1 MVNDSSVSSSES
13 SRVSGEQ
20 GGLLVGDLY
29 VGHFGDS
36 IYVKQN
42 NTLRIGFQ
50 NVGGFP
56 TQKGKIKEENIRQ
69 GVTKWDFDIFG
80 MVDMNLDW
88 QLLNEQEKLPFCT
101 KEWWDQ
107 QHVSWSHNRNNP
119 PRQARQYGGCSLF
132 SINQAANRAVDKGFD
147 KSNLG
152 RWVWTKHKGRGN
164 HSLRVITAY
173 RPNPP
178 QGPFTVYVQ
187 HNAHFHTIGRDVCPR
202 IAFVTDLVEEIQQ
215 FMEAG
220 DHIILLIDGNSNMK
234 SSDLS
239 KALKQMSLQ
248 EAILARHGKNGPA
261 THKRNATNSPIDGI
275 WLSPGLQIVK
285 GGYFEYDEVF
295 PSDHRCLWV
304 DLSFLTAFGH
314 NMPPL
319 HKRQP
324 RRLHCRDP
332 RLVQNYVRLFHQY
345 AGPLGLFR
353 LVQELELHAPL
364 MPKTELIREYEA
376 LDELRCAATAFA
388 ERHCRKLRTGQVA
401 FSPELNAS
409 RLRIKA

>member
-1 MVNDSSVSSSES
+1 MVNNSSVSSSES

-56 TQKGKIKEENIRQ
+56 TQKGKIKEDNIRQ

-80 MVDMNLDW
+80 MVEMNLDW
-88 QLLNEQEKLPFCT
+88 QLLNEQEKLLFRT

-152 RWVWTKHKGRGN
+152 RWVWTKYKGRGN

-178 QGPFTVYVQ
+178 PRPVYSICS
-187 HNAHFHTIGRDVCPR
+187 T
-202 IAFVTDLVEEIQQ
+202 
-215 FMEAG
+215 
-220 DHIILLIDGNSNMK
+220 
-234 SSDLS
+234 
-239 KALKQMSLQ
+239 
-248 EAILARHGKNGPA
+248 
-261 THKRNATNSPIDGI
+261 
-275 WLSPGLQIVK
+275 
-285 GGYFEYDEVF
+285 
-295 PSDHRCLWV
+295 
-304 DLSFLTAFGH
+304 
-314 NMPPL
+314 
-319 HKRQP
+319 
-324 RRLHCRDP
+324 
-332 RLVQNYVRLFHQY
+332 
-345 AGPLGLFR
+345 
-353 LVQELELHAPL
+353 
-364 MPKTELIREYEA
+364 
-376 LDELRCAATAFA
+376 
-388 ERHCRKLRTGQVA
+388 
-401 FSPELNAS
+401 
-409 RLRIKA
+409 